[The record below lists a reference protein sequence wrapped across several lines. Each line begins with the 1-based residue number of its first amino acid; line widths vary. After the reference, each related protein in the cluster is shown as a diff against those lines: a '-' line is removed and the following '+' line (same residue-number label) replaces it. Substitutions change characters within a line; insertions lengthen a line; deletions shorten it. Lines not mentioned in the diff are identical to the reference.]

1 MCSTQPARPGHC
13 RHRGKLHKKG
23 PRVITKQVR
32 VSIYIQILLA
42 ILISLVAPTYVSRK
56 PLFRNAIVTV
66 YAMFIALQFAHREQG
81 YSQQQYMVVCILA
94 YGLGGSAWPTMLLQ
108 SSLLLTRYDLLVFGA
123 MEIFGTVI
131 LVKLLLADDCYD
143 FSVPTTRAGRI
154 LFALALSLGLLLVS
168 ITALYSRVLT
178 GHRKNLAKNCLI
190 VIWILF
196 CLFTIIGAEVN
207 MAIYVYIRQDG
218 QAETLNT
225 TNWGLGQVM
234 AMVMLLSQ
242 LGEIGASFIERSTF
256 ATDKFV
262 ARTWHRIRYPVRGRS
277 STDIHTSSGRAFDNL
292 DDSVERGLEHVTTQ
306 AQESEGRSVNG
317 GGNLSRPSEGQ
328 MGSGSDLRR
337 DVGVQVSCTNR
348 NGRGAILVDV
358 TTQTDE
364 NMAILVDV
372 TTQTQADENI
382 CPPQI
387 HNTA

>member
-23 PRVITKQVR
+23 PSVMTQQVR

-42 ILISLVAPTYVSRK
+42 ILITLVAPTYVPRK

-66 YAMFIALQFAHREQG
+66 FAICIALQFAHREQG
-81 YSQQQYMVVCILA
+81 YSEQQDLVVCILA
-94 YGLGGSAWPTMLLQ
+94 WGLGLSAWPTMFLQ
-108 SSLLLTRYDLLVFGA
+108 SSLFTWYNLLALIA
-123 MEIFGTVI
+123 MDILSTVI
-131 LVKLLLADDCYD
+131 FAKLLEAIDCSD
-143 FSVPTTRAGRI
+143 FSVPTTSAGRI
-154 LFALALSLGLLLVS
+154 LFALALILGFLFFS

-234 AMVMLLSQ
+234 AMVMLGSQ

-256 ATDKFV
+256 ATDNFV
-262 ARTWHRIRYPVRGRS
+262 ARTWHRIRYPANGRS
-277 STDIHTSSGRAFDNL
+277 LTDPHRLPGFENL
-292 DDSVERGLEHVTTQ
+292 EGSVERGLEHVTTQ

-317 GGNLSRPSEGQ
+317 GGNLSRPSRSQ
-328 MGSGSDLRR
+328 MGPGSDRRR

-364 NMAILVDV
+364 NIVILVDV
-372 TTQTQADENI
+372 TTQTQADEDSLG
-382 CPPQI
+382 PQI
-387 HNTA
+387 